1 MTNSKRLSNILHS
14 KKIENNSPSSSGG
27 TNLEAMDLMAM
38 KDVPLMMSTSGAET
52 GSLKL
57 LGELIHLQNILFFI
71 QIVQIPKI

>member
-1 MTNSKRLSNILHS
+1 MTRNDYQTYFII

-52 GSLKL
+52 ESLKL
-57 LGELIHLQNILFFI
+57 LGELIHLQNILLFL
-71 QIVQIPKI
+71 